1 VVTSLAVFHLRQLF
15 THHLYQS
22 FPPPLSYQLSSLK
35 WIMTQV
41 ESHGHQV
48 CEELY
53 ELFGSLVS
61 RPQSSQSTDC
71 YKSYLIADKQYIT
84 LKESGKMISE
94 GTTGLTTWQAA
105 FHFLEWALENLKHLN
120 QRHVLELGSG
130 AGLVGLSLCRLCS
143 PLSYCFTD
151 CHPHVLSLLEHN
163 LHINTPGC
171 TLLYSYY

>member
-1 VVTSLAVFHLRQLF
+1 MESQFFACVPVNKLKLQEGLVFSEDQQREMVRELF

-61 RPQSSQSTDC
+61 RPQRSQSTDC

-94 GTTGLTTWQAA
+94 GTTGLTTWQ
-105 FHFLEWALENLKHLN
+105 
-120 QRHVLELGSG
+120 
-130 AGLVGLSLCRLCS
+130 VG
-143 PLSYCFTD
+143 
-151 CHPHVLSLLEHN
+151 
-163 LHINTPGC
+163 
-171 TLLYSYY
+171 